1 MGKVDDLKGKKFN
14 NLYVVERADSDKS
27 GKARWKCL
35 CDCGNYTVVTGSN
48 LKTNSVKSCGCLIHR
63 KSWNHYIEKSSKR
76 LYSIWCGMKG
86 RCNNPNHPAY
96 KNYGGRGIS
105 ICKEWKDF
113 RNFEKWSLDNE
124 YFDNAS
130 IERKDVNENYSPQ
143 NCCWIPLAEQAKN
156 RRSSYEII
164 HNGRKLNLTEYCKE
178 LNLDYK
184 RVHSRIYKLGWDFE
198 KAVSTEPMISKR
210 NKKARK

>member
-1 MGKVDDLKGKKFN
+1 
-14 NLYVVERADSDKS
+14 
-27 GKARWKCL
+27 
-35 CDCGNYTVVTGSN
+35 
-48 LKTNSVKSCGCLIHR
+48 
-63 KSWNHYIEKSSKR
+63 
-76 LYSIWCGMKG
+76 MKG

-105 ICKEWKDF
+105 ICKEWEDF

-178 LNLDYK
+178 LNLGYK

-210 NKKARK
+210 NKKASRAET